1 MILTTQHQQTL
12 LHAGFED
19 YAKPIVDAID
29 PQRKYITHTLYRDA
43 TLATEH
49 YQCVK
54 DMNRL
59 NRPLEVSS
67 AVVSSLFVYLKR
79 CTMMPRWP
87 RSTISA

>member
-1 MILTTQHQQTL
+1 M
-12 LHAGFED
+12 
-19 YAKPIVDAID
+19 DAID

-59 NRPLEVSS
+59 NRPLEVR
-67 AVVSSLFVYLKR
+67 AWPGGCRQLKWWCWSETVDTR
-79 CTMMPRWP
+79 QCLHCG
-87 RSTISA
+87 AQG